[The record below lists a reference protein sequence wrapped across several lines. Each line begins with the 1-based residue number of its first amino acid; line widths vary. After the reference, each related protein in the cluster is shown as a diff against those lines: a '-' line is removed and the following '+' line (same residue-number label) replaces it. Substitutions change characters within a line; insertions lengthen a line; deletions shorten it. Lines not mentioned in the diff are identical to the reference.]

1 MSKEISSEEYEVA
14 LDKEREEFFGS
25 MEEIRLDAEQAVVKH
40 GIPLEKFDEKWN
52 EFITELDDS
61 LVENFS
67 LDRDPEDMP

>member
-1 MSKEISSEEYEVA
+1 MSKEISSEKYEVA

-25 MEEIRLDAEQAVVKH
+25 MEEIRLDAEQAVVKY

-52 EFITELDDS
+52 KFITELDSS